1 MKHIGLDMDGVI
13 VDFMSPICKKLGVDY
28 DSIKD
33 YNLEKQFPDKIDE
46 IRKIY
51 GKEGY
56 FYNLKSYNGSTFLIN
71 NLLNLGL
78 KVWFI
83 SKPSSFSPITYSDKI
98 KWVKKHFPDLF
109 KTTILTQDKERCYV
123 DIFVDDDIRNI
134 ERNISDNKIL
144 FSQPWNKNYSGKYK
158 VAKNYTDLLRIV
170 KEII

>member
-1 MKHIGLDMDGVI
+1 MKRACNFFDLLDKNMTNFI
-13 VDFMSPICKKLGVDY
+13 NYKKLDIVNIKRIILFVFFTFTLINITYSQKYAKNQFVVFSYKVD
-28 DSIKD
+28 
-33 YNLEKQFPDKIDE
+33 IDE
-46 IRKIY
+46 RIK
-51 GKEGY
+51 KE
-56 FYNLKSYNGSTFLIN
+56 
-71 NLLNLGL
+71 LGA
-78 KVWFI
+78 
-83 SKPSSFSPITYSDKI
+83 YSDKI

-109 KTTILTQDKERCYV
+109 KTTILTQDKERCYM